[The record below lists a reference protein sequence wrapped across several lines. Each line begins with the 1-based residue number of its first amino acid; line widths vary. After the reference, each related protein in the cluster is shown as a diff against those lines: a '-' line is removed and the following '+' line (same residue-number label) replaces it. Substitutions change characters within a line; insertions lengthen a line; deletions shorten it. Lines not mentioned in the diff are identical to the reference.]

1 MDPATGL
8 PVVDEEKCTACGACV
23 KACPKGVIE
32 LRNKGPRGMRVYVQC
47 INKEK
52 GGVARKACKV
62 ACIGCGKCA
71 KVCAHDAITIANNL
85 AYIDFT
91 KCKLCRKCV
100 AECPTGALVAVN
112 FPVPKA
118 KPAATSAAVAPATPV
133 APAAKGEKPAAAP
146 AATKP
151 AAVSAK
157 EAPAALASEKKT
169 VETKEEQK

>member
-32 LRNKGPRGMRVYVQC
+32 LRNKGPRGMRVCVQC

-112 FPVPKA
+112 FPAPKA
-118 KPAATSAAVAPATPV
+118 KPAAAA
-133 APAAKGEKPAAAP
+133 APAAKVEKPVAAP

>member
-118 KPAATSAAVAPATPV
+118 KPAAPV
-133 APAAKGEKPAAAP
+133 APAAAKVEKPAAAP

-157 EAPAALASEKKT
+157 EAPAALRSEKKT
-169 VETKEEQK
+169 VETKEDQK